1 MGGRII
7 FKESLVVHADTILS
21 AGKNHKTTRK
31 EVLLKKPSNNNLK
44 DSIIDKIAKNYRKI
58 LYNMVIFNN
67 NKNYSG
73 YMLSDITTL
82 RRDFYMREQKEHRK
96 SITSI
101 KTKILAAVSALV
113 LILVLILI
121 IISYTISKNIITD
134 QSMQLL
140 ELSTKNQAS
149 RIEAWMTEKL
159 NVFSTFKQDIE
170 TLDYTD
176 AQLQSLLDSYYGR
189 SSDYPDGFYIAD
201 TSGKVMQ
208 ASGVDYKKTADTSS
222 AWYNEAL
229 TRVNMAFGDVHV
241 NEAGTDV
248 VSAGAILR
256 DSKKA
261 GGNAKAKNTRLL
273 VVDVPIAHIQV
284 IVDSFISMDD
294 AQAIL
299 VDKDNMSILS
309 KSDDTLTGRLSDGTG
324 FLGTIG
330 NRISQQ
336 NYTAM
341 TLDGNIVDFREIT
354 GTNWVLVS
362 YVPESAVFSELASL
376 RTTMIVVAVVV
387 LAVILVLME
396 RMIHF
401 MIKPIRSLTDSIVTM
416 ASGDFTVDIK
426 TKGNDEITLM
436 GHSMKEFTAA
446 IRSMIND
453 ISNISETLKGQ
464 AESSTSVSGGLYEAS
479 LKQSKNIDEL
489 NGTVDQL
496 SASVQEIAESATA
509 LAVVVSDTR
518 DSSNNAED
526 KMNVTV
532 EVAEAGKND
541 MQKVGEAMGL
551 IEQSINGLQESIDKV
566 GAASQEIN
574 KIVGMIGEIADET
587 NLLALNAS
595 IEAARAGD
603 AGKGFAVVATEIGSL
618 ATNSNQ
624 SVQKIQ
630 TLINEVTSL
639 VGETVDKAKD
649 SVDEINTSS
658 RLVHQAVATFDT
670 IYDNIV
676 DANRVVNDMAA
687 NMLKVADV
695 STNVASI
702 TEEQA
707 ASAELISRNAGNIAS
722 ESKNITDDSEKV
734 AETARKLAD
743 TSEKLMTQINSFRV

>member
-1 MGGRII
+1 
-7 FKESLVVHADTILS
+7 
-21 AGKNHKTTRK
+21 
-31 EVLLKKPSNNNLK
+31 
-44 DSIIDKIAKNYRKI
+44 
-58 LYNMVIFNN
+58 
-67 NKNYSG
+67 
-73 YMLSDITTL
+73 
-82 RRDFYMREQKEHRK
+82 MREQKEHRK

-121 IISYTISKNIITD
+121 IVSYTISKNIITD

-149 RIEAWMTEKL
+149 QIEAWMSENL
-159 NVFSTFKQDIE
+159 NVFNTFKQDIE
-170 TLDYTD
+170 TMDYTE

-208 ASGVDYKKTADTSS
+208 AAGVDYKKTADASS

-284 IVDSFISMDD
+284 IVNSFISIDD

-299 VDKDNMSILS
+299 VDKESLSVLS
-309 KSDDTLTGRLSDGTG
+309 KSDDTLSGKLSDSTG

-330 NRISQQ
+330 DRISQQ
-336 NYTAM
+336 NYTSM
-341 TLDGNIVDFREIT
+341 TLNGNIVDFREIS

-362 YVPESAVFSELASL
+362 YVPETTIFAELATL

-387 LAVILVLME
+387 LVILLVLME
-396 RMIHF
+396 RMVHF

-436 GHSMKEFTAA
+436 GHSMKDFTVAM
-446 IRSMIND
+446 RSMIND
-453 ISNISETLKGQ
+453 ISNVSETLKGQ

-479 LKQSKNIDEL
+479 LKQSKTIDEL

-509 LAVVVSDTR
+509 LALVVSDTR

-639 VGETVDKAKD
+639 VGETVDKAKG

-676 DANRVVNDMAA
+676 DANKVVNDMAA

>member
-1 MGGRII
+1 MFRLN
-7 FKESLVVHADTILS
+7 KS
-21 AGKNHKTTRK
+21 
-31 EVLLKKPSNNNLK
+31 SNNNLK

-121 IISYTISKNIITD
+121 IVSYTISKNIITD

-149 RIEAWMTEKL
+149 QIEAWMSENL
-159 NVFSTFKQDIE
+159 NVFNTFKQDIE

-208 ASGVDYKKTADTSS
+208 AAGVDYKKTADASS

-256 DSKKA
+256 NSKKA

-284 IVDSFISMDD
+284 IVNSFISIDD

-299 VDKDNMSILS
+299 VDKESLSVLS
-309 KSDDTLTGRLSDGTG
+309 KSDDTLSGKLSDSTG

-330 NRISQQ
+330 DRISQQ
-336 NYTAM
+336 NYTSM
-341 TLDGNIVDFREIT
+341 TLNGNIVDFMEIS

-362 YVPESAVFSELASL
+362 YVPETTIFAELAML

-387 LAVILVLME
+387 LVILLVLME
-396 RMIHF
+396 RMVHF

-436 GHSMKEFTAA
+436 GHSMKDFTVAM
-446 IRSMIND
+446 RSMIND
-453 ISNISETLKGQ
+453 ISNVSETLKGQ

-479 LKQSKNIDEL
+479 LRQSKTIDEL

-509 LAVVVSDTR
+509 LALVVSDTR

-639 VGETVDKAKD
+639 VGETVDKAKG

>member
-1 MGGRII
+1 
-7 FKESLVVHADTILS
+7 
-21 AGKNHKTTRK
+21 
-31 EVLLKKPSNNNLK
+31 
-44 DSIIDKIAKNYRKI
+44 
-58 LYNMVIFNN
+58 MVIFNN
-67 NKNYSG
+67 NKNYSD
-73 YMLSDITTL
+73 YMLSDITTS
-82 RRDFYMREQKEHRK
+82 RRDFYMKEQKEHRK

-121 IISYTISKNIITD
+121 IVSYTISKNIITD

-149 RIEAWMTEKL
+149 QIEAWMTENL

-208 ASGVDYKKTADTSS
+208 AAGVDYKKTADASS

-284 IVDSFISMDD
+284 IVNSFISIDD

-299 VDKDNMSILS
+299 VDKESLSVLS
-309 KSDDTLTGRLSDGTG
+309 KSDDTLSGKLSDSTG

-330 NRISQQ
+330 DRISQQ
-336 NYTAM
+336 NYTSM
-341 TLDGNIVDFREIT
+341 TLNGNIVDFMEIS

-362 YVPESAVFSELASL
+362 YVPETTIFAELAML

-387 LAVILVLME
+387 LVILLVLME
-396 RMIHF
+396 RMVHF

-436 GHSMKEFTAA
+436 GHSMKDFTVAM
-446 IRSMIND
+446 RSMIND
-453 ISNISETLKGQ
+453 ISNVSETLKGQ

-479 LKQSKNIDEL
+479 LRQSKTIDEL

-509 LAVVVSDTR
+509 LALVVSDTR

-639 VGETVDKAKD
+639 VGETVDKAKG

>member
-1 MGGRII
+1 MFR
-7 FKESLVVHADTILS
+7 
-21 AGKNHKTTRK
+21 
-31 EVLLKKPSNNNLK
+31 LKKSSNNNLK

-58 LYNMVIFNN
+58 LYNMVIFYN

-149 RIEAWMTEKL
+149 RIEAWMSEKL

-309 KSDDTLTGRLSDGTG
+309 KSDDTLTGKLSDGTG

-341 TLDGNIVDFREIT
+341 TFDGNIVDFREIT

-639 VGETVDKAKD
+639 VGETVDKAKG

-676 DANRVVNDMAA
+676 DANKVVNDMAA

>member
-1 MGGRII
+1 
-7 FKESLVVHADTILS
+7 
-21 AGKNHKTTRK
+21 
-31 EVLLKKPSNNNLK
+31 
-44 DSIIDKIAKNYRKI
+44 
-58 LYNMVIFNN
+58 MVIFNN
-67 NKNYSG
+67 NKNYSD

-121 IISYTISKNIITD
+121 IVSYTISKNIITD

-149 RIEAWMTEKL
+149 QIEAWMSENL
-159 NVFSTFKQDIE
+159 NVFNTFKQDIE
-170 TLDYTD
+170 TMDYTE

-189 SSDYPDGFYIAD
+189 SPDYPDGFYIAD

-208 ASGVDYKKTADTSS
+208 AAGVDYKKTADASS

-284 IVDSFISMDD
+284 IVNSFISIDD

-299 VDKDNMSILS
+299 VDKESLSVLS
-309 KSDDTLTGRLSDGTG
+309 KSDDTLSGKLSDSTG

-330 NRISQQ
+330 DRISQQ
-336 NYTAM
+336 NYTSM
-341 TLDGNIVDFREIT
+341 TLNGNIVDFREIS

-362 YVPESAVFSELASL
+362 YVPETTIFAELATL

-387 LAVILVLME
+387 LVILLVLME
-396 RMIHF
+396 RMVHF

-639 VGETVDKAKD
+639 VGETVDKAKG

-676 DANRVVNDMAA
+676 DANKVVNDMAA

>member
-1 MGGRII
+1 MFR
-7 FKESLVVHADTILS
+7 
-21 AGKNHKTTRK
+21 
-31 EVLLKKPSNNNLK
+31 LKKSSNNNLK

-67 NKNYSG
+67 NKNYSD
-73 YMLSDITTL
+73 YMLSDITTS

-362 YVPESAVFSELASL
+362 YVPENAVFSELASL

>member
-1 MGGRII
+1 
-7 FKESLVVHADTILS
+7 
-21 AGKNHKTTRK
+21 
-31 EVLLKKPSNNNLK
+31 
-44 DSIIDKIAKNYRKI
+44 
-58 LYNMVIFNN
+58 
-67 NKNYSG
+67 
-73 YMLSDITTL
+73 
-82 RRDFYMREQKEHRK
+82 MREQKEHRR

-121 IISYTISKNIITD
+121 IVSYTISKNIITD

-149 RIEAWMTEKL
+149 QIEAWMSENL
-159 NVFSTFKQDIE
+159 NVFNTFKQDIE
-170 TLDYTD
+170 TMDYTE

-208 ASGVDYKKTADTSS
+208 AAGVDYKKTADASS

-284 IVDSFISMDD
+284 IVNSFISIDD

-299 VDKDNMSILS
+299 VDKESLSVLS
-309 KSDDTLTGRLSDGTG
+309 KSDDTLSGKLSDSTG

-330 NRISQQ
+330 DRISQQ
-336 NYTAM
+336 NYTSM
-341 TLDGNIVDFREIT
+341 TLNGNIVDFREIS

-362 YVPESAVFSELASL
+362 YVPETTIFAELATL

-387 LAVILVLME
+387 LVILLVLME
-396 RMIHF
+396 RMVHF

-436 GHSMKEFTAA
+436 GHSMKDFTVAM
-446 IRSMIND
+446 RSMIND
-453 ISNISETLKGQ
+453 ISNVSETLKGQ

-509 LAVVVSDTR
+509 LALVVSDTR

-639 VGETVDKAKD
+639 VGETVDKAKG

>member
-1 MGGRII
+1 MFR
-7 FKESLVVHADTILS
+7 
-21 AGKNHKTTRK
+21 
-31 EVLLKKPSNNNLK
+31 LKKSSNNNLK

>member
-1 MGGRII
+1 MFR
-7 FKESLVVHADTILS
+7 
-21 AGKNHKTTRK
+21 
-31 EVLLKKPSNNNLK
+31 LKKSSNNNLK

-73 YMLSDITTL
+73 YMLSDITTS

-149 RIEAWMTEKL
+149 RIEAWMSEKL

-208 ASGVDYKKTADTSS
+208 AAGVDYKKTADASS

-256 DSKKA
+256 DSKKS

-299 VDKDNMSILS
+299 VDKDNKSILS
-309 KSDDTLTGRLSDGTG
+309 KSDDTLTGKLSDGTG

-526 KMNVTV
+526 KMNVK
-532 EVAEAGKND
+532 VAEAGKND

-595 IEAARAGD
+595 IEAARAED

-639 VGETVDKAKD
+639 VGETVDKAKG

>member
-1 MGGRII
+1 MFR
-7 FKESLVVHADTILS
+7 
-21 AGKNHKTTRK
+21 
-31 EVLLKKPSNNNLK
+31 LKKSSNNNLK

-149 RIEAWMTEKL
+149 RIEAWMSEKL

-208 ASGVDYKKTADTSS
+208 AAGVDYKKTADTSS

-362 YVPESAVFSELASL
+362 YVPENAVFSELASL

-639 VGETVDKAKD
+639 VGEMVDKAKD

>member
-1 MGGRII
+1 MFR
-7 FKESLVVHADTILS
+7 
-21 AGKNHKTTRK
+21 
-31 EVLLKKPSNNNLK
+31 LKKSSNNNLK

-73 YMLSDITTL
+73 YMLSDITTS

-149 RIEAWMTEKL
+149 RIEAWMTEKM

-208 ASGVDYKKTADTSS
+208 AAGVDYKKTADASS

-261 GGNAKAKNTRLL
+261 GGNANAKNTRLL

-676 DANRVVNDMAA
+676 DANKVVNDMAA

>member
-1 MGGRII
+1 MFR
-7 FKESLVVHADTILS
+7 
-21 AGKNHKTTRK
+21 
-31 EVLLKKPSNNNLK
+31 LKKSSNNNLK
-44 DSIIDKIAKNYRKI
+44 DSIIDKITKSYRKI

-73 YMLSDITTL
+73 YMLSDITTS

-159 NVFSTFKQDIE
+159 NVFSIFKQDIE

-208 ASGVDYKKTADTSS
+208 AAGVDYKKTADASS

-676 DANRVVNDMAA
+676 DANKVVNDMAA

>member
-1 MGGRII
+1 
-7 FKESLVVHADTILS
+7 
-21 AGKNHKTTRK
+21 
-31 EVLLKKPSNNNLK
+31 
-44 DSIIDKIAKNYRKI
+44 
-58 LYNMVIFNN
+58 
-67 NKNYSG
+67 
-73 YMLSDITTL
+73 
-82 RRDFYMREQKEHRK
+82 MREQKAQKK

-149 RIEAWMTEKL
+149 QIEAWMSENL
-159 NVFSTFKQDIE
+159 NVFNTFKQDIE
-170 TLDYTD
+170 TMDYTD

-189 SSDYPDGFYIAD
+189 STDYPDGFYIAD

-208 ASGVDYKKTADTSS
+208 AAGVGYKKMADTSS
-222 AWYNEAL
+222 TWYSEAL
-229 TRVNMAFGDVHV
+229 TRVNMAFGDVHA

-273 VVDVPIAHIQV
+273 IVDVPIAHIQV
-284 IVDSFISMDD
+284 IVNSFISMDD

-299 VDKDNMSILS
+299 VDRENLSVLS
-309 KSDDTLTGRLSDGTG
+309 KSDDTLAGKLSDSTG

-341 TLDGNIVDFREIT
+341 TLDGNIVDFREIS

-362 YVPESAVFSELASL
+362 YVPETTIFAELATL

-387 LAVILVLME
+387 LVVLLVLME
-396 RMIHF
+396 RMVHF

-436 GHSMKEFTAA
+436 GHSMKDFTVAM
-446 IRSMIND
+446 RSMIND
-453 ISNISETLKGQ
+453 ISNVSETLKGQ
-464 AESSTSVSGGLYEAS
+464 AESSSSVSGGLYEAS
-479 LKQSKNIDEL
+479 LKQSKTIEEL

-496 SASVQEIAESATA
+496 STSVQEIAESATA
-509 LAVVVSDTR
+509 LALVVSDTR

-526 KMNVTV
+526 KMNATV
-532 EVAEAGKND
+532 DVAEAGKSD
-541 MQKVGEAMGL
+541 MQKVGEAMGV

-566 GAASQEIN
+566 GTASLEIN

-603 AGKGFAVVATEIGSL
+603 AGRGFAVVATEIGSL

-630 TLINEVTSL
+630 TLINEVTRL
-639 VGETVDKAKD
+639 VEETVNKAKD
-649 SVDEINTSS
+649 SVNEINTSS
-658 RLVHQAVATFDT
+658 QLVHQAVTTFDT

-676 DANRVVNDMAA
+676 EANKVVNDMAA

>member
-1 MGGRII
+1 MFR
-7 FKESLVVHADTILS
+7 
-21 AGKNHKTTRK
+21 
-31 EVLLKKPSNNNLK
+31 LKKSSNNNLK

-73 YMLSDITTL
+73 YMLSDITIL

-113 LILVLILI
+113 LILVLIMI

-309 KSDDTLTGRLSDGTG
+309 KSDDTLTGKLSDGTG

-341 TLDGNIVDFREIT
+341 TFDGNIVDFREIS

>member
-1 MGGRII
+1 
-7 FKESLVVHADTILS
+7 
-21 AGKNHKTTRK
+21 
-31 EVLLKKPSNNNLK
+31 
-44 DSIIDKIAKNYRKI
+44 
-58 LYNMVIFNN
+58 MVIFNN

-149 RIEAWMTEKL
+149 RIEAWMSEKL

-208 ASGVDYKKTADTSS
+208 AAGVDYKKTADASS

-309 KSDDTLTGRLSDGTG
+309 KSDDTLTGKLSDGTG

-341 TLDGNIVDFREIT
+341 TLDGNIVDFREIS

-639 VGETVDKAKD
+639 VGETVDKAKG

-676 DANRVVNDMAA
+676 DANKVVNDMAA

>member
-1 MGGRII
+1 
-7 FKESLVVHADTILS
+7 
-21 AGKNHKTTRK
+21 
-31 EVLLKKPSNNNLK
+31 
-44 DSIIDKIAKNYRKI
+44 
-58 LYNMVIFNN
+58 
-67 NKNYSG
+67 
-73 YMLSDITTL
+73 
-82 RRDFYMREQKEHRK
+82 MREQKEHRK

-189 SSDYPDGFYIAD
+189 SSDYPDRFYIAD

-208 ASGVDYKKTADTSS
+208 AAGVDYKKTADASS

-376 RTTMIVVAVVV
+376 RTTMIVVAVAV

-639 VGETVDKAKD
+639 VGETVDKAKG

>member
-1 MGGRII
+1 MFR
-7 FKESLVVHADTILS
+7 
-21 AGKNHKTTRK
+21 
-31 EVLLKKPSNNNLK
+31 LKKSSNNNLK

-101 KTKILAAVSALV
+101 KTKILVAVSALV

-149 RIEAWMTEKL
+149 RIEAWMSEKL

-208 ASGVDYKKTADTSS
+208 AAGVDYKKTADASS

-284 IVDSFISMDD
+284 IVDSFISMDA

-309 KSDDTLTGRLSDGTG
+309 KSDDTLTGKLSDGTD

-341 TLDGNIVDFREIT
+341 TLDGNIVDFREIS

-509 LAVVVSDTR
+509 LALVVSDTR

-639 VGETVDKAKD
+639 VGETVDKAKG

-676 DANRVVNDMAA
+676 DANKVVNDMAA

>member
-1 MGGRII
+1 
-7 FKESLVVHADTILS
+7 
-21 AGKNHKTTRK
+21 
-31 EVLLKKPSNNNLK
+31 
-44 DSIIDKIAKNYRKI
+44 
-58 LYNMVIFNN
+58 MVIFNN

-229 TRVNMAFGDVHV
+229 TRVNMGFGDVHV

-309 KSDDTLTGRLSDGTG
+309 KSDDTLTGKLSDGTG

-676 DANRVVNDMAA
+676 DANKVVNDMAA

>member
-1 MGGRII
+1 
-7 FKESLVVHADTILS
+7 
-21 AGKNHKTTRK
+21 
-31 EVLLKKPSNNNLK
+31 
-44 DSIIDKIAKNYRKI
+44 
-58 LYNMVIFNN
+58 MVIFNN

-149 RIEAWMTEKL
+149 RIEAWMSEKL

-208 ASGVDYKKTADTSS
+208 AAGVDYKKTADASS

-309 KSDDTLTGRLSDGTG
+309 KSDDTLTGKLSDGTG

-341 TLDGNIVDFREIT
+341 TLDGNIVDFREIS

-509 LAVVVSDTR
+509 LALVVSDTR

-639 VGETVDKAKD
+639 VGETVDKAKG

>member
-1 MGGRII
+1 M
-7 FKESLVVHADTILS
+7 
-21 AGKNHKTTRK
+21 
-31 EVLLKKPSNNNLK
+31 KKSSNNNLK
-44 DSIIDKIAKNYRKI
+44 DNIIDKIAKNYRKI

-208 ASGVDYKKTADTSS
+208 AAGVDYKKTADASS

-261 GGNAKAKNTRLL
+261 GGNANAKNTRLL

-309 KSDDTLTGRLSDGTG
+309 KSADTLTGRLSDGTG

-376 RTTMIVVAVVV
+376 RTTMIVVAVAV

>member
-1 MGGRII
+1 
-7 FKESLVVHADTILS
+7 
-21 AGKNHKTTRK
+21 
-31 EVLLKKPSNNNLK
+31 
-44 DSIIDKIAKNYRKI
+44 
-58 LYNMVIFNN
+58 MVIFNN

-149 RIEAWMTEKL
+149 QIEAWMSENL
-159 NVFSTFKQDIE
+159 NVFNTFKQDIE
-170 TLDYTD
+170 TMDYTD

-208 ASGVDYKKTADTSS
+208 AAGVDYKKTADASS

-284 IVDSFISMDD
+284 IVDSFISMDA

-309 KSDDTLTGRLSDGTG
+309 KSDDTLTGKLSDGTG

-341 TLDGNIVDFREIT
+341 TLDGNIVDFREIS

-396 RMIHF
+396 RMIHL

-509 LAVVVSDTR
+509 LALVVSDTR

-639 VGETVDKAKD
+639 VGETVDKAKG

>member
-1 MGGRII
+1 MFR
-7 FKESLVVHADTILS
+7 
-21 AGKNHKTTRK
+21 
-31 EVLLKKPSNNNLK
+31 LKKSSNNNLK
-44 DSIIDKIAKNYRKI
+44 DSVIDKIAKNYRKI

-82 RRDFYMREQKEHRK
+82 RRDFHMREQKEHRK

-208 ASGVDYKKTADTSS
+208 AAGVDYKKTADASS

-309 KSDDTLTGRLSDGTG
+309 KSDDTLTGKLSDGTG

-676 DANRVVNDMAA
+676 DANKVVNDMAA